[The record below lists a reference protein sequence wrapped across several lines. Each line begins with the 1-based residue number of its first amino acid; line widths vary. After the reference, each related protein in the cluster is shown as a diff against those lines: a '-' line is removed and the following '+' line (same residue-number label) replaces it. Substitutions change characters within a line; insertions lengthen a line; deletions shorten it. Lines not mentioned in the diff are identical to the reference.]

1 MDGSKILGIVIIIAL
16 LLSLCVVG
24 YSAVTK
30 TTENND
36 KAVTN
41 EAVLNESDLNQT
53 VNGTNETIST
63 VNLVIDQK
71 TGGANIEFVD
81 NMSAVYNVT
90 SKDDGNIITNVT
102 SNQTDDHLDVVIHS
116 NSSDNTI
123 LLSNKYTYNI
133 SGSFIAGGF
142 DANLNNNASVDQ
154 MNINATLGGVNLRFN
169 GGKLNA
175 LNTIITTGGLNIL
188 GEPRGVTTVNS
199 EIQIGGLNLQ
209 LGKPI
214 ADIFSNIDVGG
225 INPGDYQKVSDVE
238 YKGNDFD
245 TSDNKLIVNNNIRLG
260 GVNTQ
265 SFSN

>member
-1 MDGSKILGIVIIIAL
+1 MDGSKILGVIIIIAL
-16 LLSLCVVG
+16 LLSVCVVG
-24 YSAVTK
+24 YSTLTR
-30 TTENND
+30 TTESNENL
-36 KAVTN
+36 VTT
-41 EAVLNESDLNQT
+41 ESILNESELNQT
-53 VNGTNETIST
+53 VNGTNGSIST

-90 SKDDGNIITNVT
+90 SKNEGNNTTNVT
-102 SNQTDDHLDVVIHS
+102 TNQTDDHLDVVVHS

-133 SGSFIAGGF
+133 SGNFIAGGF

-154 MNINATLGGVNLRFN
+154 MNINTTLGGVNLRFN
-169 GGKLNA
+169 GGRLNA
-175 LNTIITTGGLNIL
+175 LNTIITTGGLNII
-188 GEPRGVTTVNS
+188 GEPTGVTTVNS

-238 YKGNDFD
+238 YKGNEFD